1 VVICFHAVF
10 FAYRLLD
17 GCNIVQNAEP
27 PRTIP
32 WDGFK
37 EI

>member
-1 VVICFHAVF
+1 MSCSHAVF
-10 FAYRLLD
+10 FADRLLD
-17 GCNIVQNAEP
+17 GCNIVQER
-27 PRTIP
+27 RTTTIIP